1 MNGDWR
7 RAAPGTPVLSA
18 PTDSLEGKVSSTRA
32 EFFISVVTELGGFA
46 QGSWKMWISRIRV
59 TGGFLGGL
67 DVSLSQ
73 GLNVVV
79 GPRGVGK
86 TTFLELLRHA
96 VGAQHAEQSP
106 TSVRNRQSFLDAVL
120 GSGEVIVDVE
130 SSDGG
135 RHLVVDAK
143 GGGQRQDLSRPI
155 LVLGQNELEEIA
167 SDASSRL
174 NLLDLRTGAATVL
187 PDRGDIETLTGEIFD
202 LRVDVDERQ
211 EESTKRERLLA
222 DRELLLSQE
231 TALLGGSTVQ
241 LSEQRDRLRQAEESV
256 IQSGQ
261 DLERIESIR
270 GEVAELLASYKRQL
284 DRLLVTTDRAASLS
298 QVPAVRD
305 TLSQA
310 SDRSADVTTALLS
323 AQNIL
328 GIAEAETREHNI
340 GAREAAAPIRDE
352 LEQAEAGLGQITA
365 QLRNVDTA
373 LRALDE
379 NDAIVHEIAARHT
392 TLLAQRS
399 QLLDS
404 AEQAEEVLYKT
415 RAEVARSTTAQ
426 IANNVVVVV
435 DHLADATDFRK
446 FLQDS
451 LRGSNTRASLID
463 GVADRVLPRQ
473 LLEMIEGGDAKGLAA
488 VADIADDRAQK
499 LIENMNDRHILQGL
513 SRARLADNVDFR
525 LRDGSVDKS
534 VDVLSTGQKCAVTL
548 PIVLSEQERTLI
560 LDQPEDHL
568 DNAFL
573 VTNIVSGL
581 NARRR
586 DGAQTIVAT
595 HNANIPV
602 LGSAENVIVLKSDG
616 KLGSVDVQGAFD
628 SDVVVDKITRL
639 MEGGRDAFARRS
651 AFYAAHGGLE

>member
-1 MNGDWR
+1 
-7 RAAPGTPVLSA
+7 
-18 PTDSLEGKVSSTRA
+18 
-32 EFFISVVTELGGFA
+32 
-46 QGSWKMWISRIRV
+46 MWISRIRV
-59 TGGFLGGL
+59 TGGFLNGL

-79 GPRGVGK
+79 GPRGAGK

-106 TSVRNRQSFLDAVL
+106 AAVRGRQTFLDAVL
-120 GSGEVIVDVE
+120 GAGEVVVDVE
-130 SSDGG
+130 SDDGG

-143 GGGQRQDLSRPI
+143 GGGQRTDLSKSV

-167 SDASSRL
+167 SDAPSRL
-174 NLLDLRTGAATVL
+174 NLLDLRTGAGTAL
-187 PDRGDIETLTGEIFD
+187 PDPGEIAVLTGEIFD
-202 LRVDVDERQ
+202 VRTELIERR
-211 EESTKRERLLA
+211 EESRKRERLVA

-231 TALLGGSTVQ
+231 TALLGGSTAQ
-241 LSEQRDRLRQAEESV
+241 LSEQRDLLRQAEERV
-256 IQSGQ
+256 IASGQ
-261 DLERIESIR
+261 ALERIEGMR
-270 GEVAELLASYKRQL
+270 RDVTELLTSHRHQL
-284 DRLLVTTDRAASLS
+284 DRLRVIAERAANLS
-298 QVPAVRD
+298 QMPAVRD
-305 TLSQA
+305 ALTQAANLSEG
-310 SDRSADVTTALLS
+310 VVTALLD
-323 AQNIL
+323 AQTSL
-328 GIAEAETREHNI
+328 DTADAETRERNI
-340 GAREAAAPIRDE
+340 NAREAAAPIREE

-379 NDAIVHEIAARHT
+379 NDAAVRELKARHKN
-392 TLLAQRS
+392 LVERRG
-399 QLLDS
+399 QLLDA
-404 AEQAEEVLYKT
+404 AEQAEEALYET

-435 DHLADATDFRK
+435 DHLADAADFRK

-451 LRGSNTRASLID
+451 LRGSSTRATLID
-463 GVADRVLPRQ
+463 AVADRVLPRQ
-473 LLEMIEGGDAKGLAA
+473 LLEMVEDSDAKGLAA

-499 LIENMNDRHILQGL
+499 LIENLDDREFLQGL
-513 SRARLADNVDFR
+513 SRLRLTDSVDFR

-534 VDVLSTGQKCAVTL
+534 VDALSTGQKCAVTL

-581 NARRR
+581 NARRQ

-602 LGSAENVIVLKSDG
+602 LGSADNVVVLTSDG
-616 KLGSVDVQGAFD
+616 KTGSVDVQGAFD
-628 SDVVVDKITRL
+628 SDAIVDKITRL
-639 MEGGRDAFARRS
+639 MEGGREAFARRS
-651 AFYAAHGGLE
+651 AFYTEHGGLE